1 MGGLLEGDLSNKEFV
16 TKHEVPKGS
25 FSTWAKKK
33 KDKHFAALQQSSNER
48 KKS

>member
-16 TKHEVPKGS
+16 IKHEVPKGS
-25 FSTWAKKK
+25 FSTWAKK